1 MLTKQ
6 DKEEKLKGLR
16 ARVKVTQE
24 MIDSIEDTPVFEDS
38 LQGQISD
45 AKKKAKTKINSIT
58 DKLSK
63 ETGMTFTA
71 ELKILNNRPYEPNEK
86 DKGIFG
92 DLGIKHPLYHIDP
105 TPFTLEGCK
114 YQSDAIDKLITF
126 CCNHG
131 EWESP
136 LTMKLWI
143 INTINRR
150 C

>member
-45 AKKKAKTKINSIT
+45 ARKKAKTKINSIA

-63 ETGMTFTA
+63 ETGMTFIA
-71 ELKILNNRPYEPNEK
+71 KLKLLNNRPYEPNEK

-92 DLGIKHPLYHIDP
+92 DCKYPFYYANP
-105 TPFTLEGCK
+105 TLFTLEGCK
-114 YQSDAIDKLITF
+114 YQKDAIDELITF

-131 EWESP
+131 RWRSP
-136 LTMKLWI
+136 SEMKLWI
-143 INTINRR
+143 TDTINRR